1 MLKFTSTVNAPSA
14 IGPYSQAVSAGGF
27 VYTSGSIAFNAQM
40 QIEAGADIT
49 AQTRLALHNME
60 QVLLA
65 SGSSLQHVVKTTV
78 FLKDMDEFAQMNSV
92 YAQVFG
98 EHRPA
103 RSAVEVARLPRDAK
117 IEIECVARA
126 I

>member
-1 MLKFTSTVNAPSA
+1 M
-14 IGPYSQAVSAGGF
+14 
-27 VYTSGSIAFNAQM
+27 YTSGSIAFNAQM